1 MAGYVDCP
9 YTPDE
14 WRDILKS
21 TQSHLLQMQL
31 AVSDVRKM
39 ERRATAATPGYD
51 IFPIDDDA
59 NAAMQTVMN
68 SKWGNILGDI
78 GSAASLALFRYKY
91 LIAAG
96 KPAAYLTATISD
108 HSATQSKI
116 VANGGE
122 PFLKC
127 ISGGAN
133 AGDKV
138 TIRWTTSAGVV
149 RSLTIQYVDSVA
161 TANTLLLLGLLNG
174 ERLDNG
180 DFHDGD
186 DWVFG
191 APNWS
196 WDGAGK
202 AYANAITTE
211 VLSQTVGNVVAGMTY
226 QLTYTVSSYSAG
238 DIRAEIY
245 GITTFTGETLSAN
258 GSSTQTF
265 LAAAAGAPT
274 LQFHSPSHS
283 FTGKIDNVSIREVMP
298 SADDSVEVELEA
310 TYVA

>member
-1 MAGYVDCP
+1 VAGYVNCP

-21 TQSHLLQMQL
+21 ASSQLIEMQV
-31 AVSDVRKM
+31 AVAGVRKM

-68 SKWGNILGDI
+68 AKWGNILGDI
-78 GSAASLALFRYKY
+78 GAAASLALFRYRY
-91 LIAAG
+91 VIAAG

-108 HSATQSKI
+108 YSATQSKI
-116 VANGGE
+116 LANGGE

-133 AGDKV
+133 AGDRV

-149 RSLTIQYVDSVA
+149 RTLNVQYVDSVA
-161 TANTLLLLGLLNG
+161 TSNTLRLLGLLNAD
-174 ERLDNG
+174 RLDNG
-180 DFHDGD
+180 DFHDAD

-196 WDGAGK
+196 WDGSK

-211 VLSQTVGNVVAGMTY
+211 VLAQATGQVVAGMTY
-226 QLTYTVSSYSAG
+226 ELTYTVSSYSAG
-238 DIRAEIY
+238 DIRAELY
-245 GITTFTGETLSAN
+245 GVTTFTGETRSAN
-258 GSSTQTF
+258 GPHTETF
-265 LAAAAGAPT
+265 LAAALGSPT

-298 SADDSVEVELEA
+298 SADDSVEVELTA
-310 TYVA
+310 TYVP